1 MHLRRFTTVAIK
13 NLGPG
18 KHCDGAGLYIVKT
31 SKERGK
37 WVFRYKFA
45 QRSREMGLGGFP
57 SVGLQEARESAEKCR
72 KLVREGVDPKQR
84 RDEDK
89 AALSPVAH
97 TFGHLATEAFKVI
110 KVELKADGQSG
121 KWMSPVKVHVL
132 PHWAD
137 RDVTTVTQHDV
148 RDVLAPIWHTK
159 PDAARK
165 AFNRTK
171 RIFEY
176 AAAFGLDVNL
186 NAFAQAKQLLGKQ
199 DHTPVSTPS
208 MPWQEVPEFYQSLL
222 QENTQ
227 TALAL
232 RLLILTGLRPRN
244 VRECQL
250 AHINGDVWTI
260 PGDMMKGRK
269 GKVEDFQVPLTA
281 EALQVIEQAKAWEQ
295 NGNLFASKT
304 GRTVLSDVALSKYL
318 RETRG
323 LPYKPHGFR
332 ATLRTWLEEQTEVA
346 FEVREA
352 VLAHK
357 EANRTVRTYIRTDYL
372 DDRRAV
378 QEQWAAFCLGEP

>member
-1 MHLRRFTTVAIK
+1 MT
-13 NLGPG
+13 
-18 KHCDGAGLYIVKT
+18 
-31 SKERGK
+31 
-37 WVFRYKFA
+37 
-45 QRSREMGLGGFP
+45 
-57 SVGLQEARESAEKCR
+57 
-72 KLVREGVDPKQR
+72 
-84 RDEDK
+84 
-89 AALSPVAH
+89 
-97 TFGHLATEAFKVI
+97 
-110 KVELKADGQSG
+110 
-121 KWMSPVKVHVL
+121 PVKVHVL
-132 PHWAD
+132 PHWAN

-199 DHTPVSTPS
+199 DHTTVSIPS
-208 MPWQEVPEFYQSLL
+208 MPWQEVPEFCQSLL
-222 QENTQ
+222 EESTQ

-250 AHINGDVWTI
+250 AHIIGDVWTI

-269 GKVEDFQVPLTA
+269 GKVENFQVPLTA

-304 GRTVLSDVALSKYL
+304 GRTVLSDVALSKYM

-357 EANRTVRTYIRTDYL
+357 EANRT
-372 DDRRAV
+372 
-378 QEQWAAFCLGEP
+378 EQNSQDLHPHGLP